1 MQSGV
6 MLSVGHVL
14 RYDPVIHKIKV
25 NSFCHT
31 LCFLHQA
38 RVRALGLKI
47 SVWVLVKELIQI
59 SNKLTASAVS
69 RSADHPTNKAL
80 QFV

>member
-47 SVWVLVKELIQI
+47 SVWVLMKELGLLIPNSNQQQTHSIRSIQI
-59 SNKLTASAVS
+59 S
-69 RSADHPTNKAL
+69 
-80 QFV
+80 